1 MRDDKNT
8 YAKNLNVDNAKK
20 YNHEKDAAYRNYKD
34 NVFCLL
40 YNDKNNLL
48 DLYNGL
54 NGTNYSDTDG
64 LIITTLRNG
73 VYVKYKNDASFVLGQ
88 DLYMFEQQST
98 KNPNMPL
105 RYLHYLSDV
114 YRGMYA
120 NKDLYRSGLRIPYP
134 HFITFYNGLE
144 HAPAEEFLKLSD
156 MFERN
161 VEKEEYG
168 GYSLELIVRVININN
183 ENNNKLLSKCQTL
196 RNYMTFV
203 DKVRYKK
210 NTEKKDIELAVNE
223 AVGECIQENILSDFF
238 KNHRDEVVRV
248 SIYEYDEEGHMEV
261 IKEEQFQKGL
271 AIGRIN
277 AIISMIEL
285 GIDKDK
291 ILTKYTQEEYEN
303 ALIQLNRQN

>member
-1 MRDDKNT
+1 MKDDKDIEGILRPDYRNR
-8 YAKNLNVDNAKK
+8 
-20 YNHEKDAAYRNYKD
+20 KDSEYRNYKD

-54 NGTNYSDTDG
+54 NGTSYSDTDG
-64 LIITTLRNG
+64 LIITTLKNG

-114 YRGMYA
+114 YRGMYT
-120 NKDLYRSGLRIPYP
+120 NKDLYRSGLKIPYP

-144 HAPAEEFLKLSD
+144 YAPAEEYLRLSD
-156 MFERN
+156 MFESN
-161 VEKEEYG
+161 TGKDEHDIDTSYN
-168 GYSLELIVRVININN
+168 LELVVRVININN
-183 ENNNKLLSKCQTL
+183 GNNNELLSKCQTL
-196 RNYMTFV
+196 RDYMTFV

-223 AVGECIQENILSDFF
+223 AVDECIQEDVLSDFF

-248 SIYEYDEEGHMEV
+248 SIYEYDEEGHIEV
-261 IKEEQFQKGL
+261 LKEEQFQKGFE
-271 AIGRIN
+271 AGIIN

-291 ILTKYTQEEYEN
+291 ILTKYTPKEYET
-303 ALIQLNRQN
+303 AMEQLKQQP